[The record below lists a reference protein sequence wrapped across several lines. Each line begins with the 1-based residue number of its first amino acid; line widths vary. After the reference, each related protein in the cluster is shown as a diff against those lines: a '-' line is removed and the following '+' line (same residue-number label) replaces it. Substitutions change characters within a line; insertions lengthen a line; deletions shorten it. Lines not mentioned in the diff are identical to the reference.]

1 MDGWGW
7 STPLTESY
15 FISLFAQE
23 KGRGRCRQL
32 WVDGLR
38 LCTHL
43 EAFFKVKYTE
53 KTNSFCLA
61 KEFVLNASC
70 PSTTATT
77 CGIIRRI
84 RGCSSVFHHRNVPTP
99 EHRMY
104 ERTSERAHP
113 PPQQQ
118 PYVTLCGTT
127 QMLLWSSVGHHHATG
142 FRSTFRTVSLYYS
155 AVGRNFVQSVTVT
168 RVVRTWTH
176 IQSQSSA
183 IELAGESQDQVRLS
197 EYIHNIKYN

>member
-1 MDGWGW
+1 M
-7 STPLTESY
+7 
-15 FISLFAQE
+15 
-23 KGRGRCRQL
+23 
-32 WVDGLR
+32 DGLR

-70 PSTTATT
+70 YLRYNPTYT
-77 CGIIRRI
+77 RLFQRI
-84 RGCSSVFHHRNVPTP
+84 HHRNVPTP

-118 PYVTLCGTT
+118 PYVTLCVLRRCYSGRRSATT
-127 QMLLWSSVGHHHATG
+127 TPRGFAAHSERFRYITLLSVAISFSRLQSLGSCAHGHTSSPKAP
-142 FRSTFRTVSLYYS
+142 
-155 AVGRNFVQSVTVT
+155 
-168 RVVRTWTH
+168 
-176 IQSQSSA
+176 
-183 IELAGESQDQVRLS
+183 RLS
-197 EYIHNIKYN
+197 

>member
-1 MDGWGW
+1 M
-7 STPLTESY
+7 
-15 FISLFAQE
+15 
-23 KGRGRCRQL
+23 
-32 WVDGLR
+32 DGLR

-84 RGCSSVFHHRNVPTP
+84 RGCSSVSTTATYLPPSTECTN
-99 EHRMY
+99 
-104 ERTSERAHP
+104 ERASSSSP
-113 PPQQQ
+113 AAAALRYP
-118 PYVTLCGTT
+118 LCTT

-168 RVVRTWTH
+168 RFVRTWTH

-197 EYIHNIKYN
+197 E

>member
-1 MDGWGW
+1 MDGWLVGWGW

-84 RGCSSVFHHRNVPTP
+84 RGCSSVSTTATYLPPSTECTN
-99 EHRMY
+99 
-104 ERTSERAHP
+104 ERASELILPRSSSLTLPSVYYADVTLVVGRP
-113 PPQQQ
+113 PPRHGVSQHIQNGF
-118 PYVTLCGTT
+118 VILLCCRS
-127 QMLLWSSVGHHHATG
+127 QFRSVGYSHSVRAHMDTHPVLSKLRDWVSRWITG
-142 FRSTFRTVSLYYS
+142 
-155 AVGRNFVQSVTVT
+155 
-168 RVVRTWTH
+168 
-176 IQSQSSA
+176 SSA
-183 IELAGESQDQVRLS
+183 L
-197 EYIHNIKYN
+197 

>member
-1 MDGWGW
+1 MDGWLVRWGW

-61 KEFVLNASC
+61 QEFVLNASC

-84 RGCSSVFHHRNVPTP
+84 RGCSSVSSTATYLPPSTKCTN
-99 EHRMY
+99 
-104 ERTSERAHP
+104 ERAISSSP
-113 PPQQQ
+113 AAAALRYP
-118 PYVTLCGTT
+118 LCTT
-127 QMLLWSSVGHHHATG
+127 QMLLWSSVGRPPPRHGVSQHIQNG
-142 FRSTFRTVSLYYS
+142 FVILLCCRSQFRSVGYSHSVRAHMDIHPVPKLRDWVSRWIT
-155 AVGRNFVQSVTVT
+155 G
-168 RVVRTWTH
+168 
-176 IQSQSSA
+176 SSA
-183 IELAGESQDQVRLS
+183 FVRV
-197 EYIHNIKYN
+197 HT